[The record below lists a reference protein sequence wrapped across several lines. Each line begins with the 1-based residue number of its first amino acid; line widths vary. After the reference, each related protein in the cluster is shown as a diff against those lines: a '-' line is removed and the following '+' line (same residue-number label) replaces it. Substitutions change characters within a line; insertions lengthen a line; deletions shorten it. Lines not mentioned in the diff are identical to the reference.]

1 MMNKLIIL
9 SFLFAC
15 SSDVSIMKRYDEE
28 PKDTHDSIDV
38 TEVETE
44 EPGAEP
50 EDELTEPSQEPSNEM
65 SDLTIGYG
73 EVYFRQIAC
82 PPCVGSS
89 TEFDITA
96 TLKLHQPT
104 SGDYTDYLQEP
115 GTCTTNLIQTHVS
128 SQPLQSSQQASFNG
142 ITLNP
147 NSPGEWY
154 NGFIYEQQYERNSSY
169 SVTSEHGTISNA
181 FTSIEGFD
189 DIQPYTLLWVDP
201 SYAYDAVISKSGTTF
216 SWQPIV
222 NNSLFEIIIAVYS
235 SNGSQFLG
243 AVSCLEEDQGYMYI
257 PGSYFQSY
265 PTWSI
270 AAVHLIR
277 HKINSVPAPEL
288 NGYFQSHMMWE
299 VVGTGHIE

>member
-1 MMNKLIIL
+1 MKNKLLIVL
-9 SFLFAC
+9 FLLGC

-28 PKDTHDSIDV
+28 NKDTNEVAVVEETDTDFDS
-38 TEVETE
+38 
-44 EPGAEP
+44 EPDDSPTSEP
-50 EDELTEPSQEPSNEM
+50 TSEPSDEM

-73 EVYFRQIAC
+73 EIYFKQIAC
-82 PPCVGSS
+82 PPCVGATS
-89 TEFDITA
+89 EFDITA

-128 SQPLQSSQQASFNG
+128 SQPLASSQPASFNG
-142 ITLNP
+142 MTLNP
-147 NSPGEWY
+147 NGPGEWY
-154 NGFIYEQQYERNSSY
+154 NGFIYEYQYERNASY
-169 SVTSEHGTISNA
+169 SVTSEHGTINNA
-181 FTSIEGFD
+181 FTTIEGFD

-201 SYAYDAVISKSGTTF
+201 SYAYDAVVSKSGTNF
-216 SWQPIV
+216 SWQPVV

-235 SNGSQFLG
+235 SDGSQFLG

-257 PGSYFQSY
+257 PGSYFQMY

-277 HKINSVPAPEL
+277 HKIDRIPAQQF

-299 VVGTGHIE
+299 VIGTGHIE